1 LISNRAATASSC
13 RTCPKVKDRNVPSV
27 EGARAPVTNRP
38 IAPCRSNAM
47 SSKLSAPATIPAART
62 PTSCASGPT
71 PRPRTFASGCKE
83 LRERADERAQEHRER
98 IAELR
103 ARIAELTAAATVA

>member
-27 EGARAPVTNRP
+27 EGARAPVNDQPAHR
-38 IAPCRSNAM
+38 APQQRHILEAVH
-47 SSKLSAPATIPAART
+47 A
-62 PTSCASGPT
+62 GDH
-71 PRPRTFASGCKE
+71 PRAQDTDQLRERADAQTEDLRVRLQE
-83 LRERADERAQEHRER
+83 LRERADERAQ
-98 IAELR
+98 ELR